1 MAARRKGE
9 AIHGWIVLDK
19 PKGLT
24 SAQAVARVR
33 RALNAA
39 KAGHGGTLDP
49 LATGVLPI
57 ALGEATKTVPFEM
70 DGSKAYRF
78 TLRWGEARSTDDTE
92 GEVIEASAK
101 RPSRAEIE
109 AVLPRFMGEILQTP
123 PRYSAIKVEGKRAY
137 ARARADEEFELPPRP
152 VRIDRVALGSTEGP
166 DFASFEVACGKGAYM
181 RSLARDIGQ
190 ALGTCSHIVELRRLS
205 AGPFTESQAISLDSL
220 EALRHSPAA
229 LKTLLPIETALDG
242 IPALALS
249 EGEARVLRS
258 GQSVPLL
265 RVQDVGRI
273 GSLVP
278 GIAVCAMTNGKPVA
292 LARLD
297 RGRLRPVRVFNL

>member
-19 PKGLT
+19 PRGLT

-70 DGSKAYRF
+70 DGPKSYRF
-78 TLRWGEARSTDDTE
+78 TLRWGEARSTDDSE
-92 GEVIEASAK
+92 GEVVETSAR
-101 RPSRAEIE
+101 RPAAAEIR
-109 AVLPRFMGEILQTP
+109 AVLPQFTGEIMQVP
-123 PRYSAIKVEGKRAY
+123 PRYSAIKVAGRRAY
-137 ARARADEEFELPPRP
+137 ARARAEEDFTLAPRP
-152 VRIDRVALGSTEGP
+152 VTIDRLALIGCGGR
-166 DFASFEVACGKGAYM
+166 DVASFEVACGKGAYM
-181 RSLARDIGQ
+181 RALARDIAH
-190 ALGTCSHIVELRRLS
+190 ALGTCAHIVELRRLS

-229 LKTLLPIETALDG
+229 LETLLPIETALDG

-258 GQSVPLL
+258 GQSIPLL
-265 RVQDVGRI
+265 RAQDVDRI

-278 GIAVCAMTNGKPVA
+278 GVAVCAMANGKPVA
-292 LARLD
+292 VVRFD